1 MKKFKL
7 GNRGIAIE
15 SAVFFMVVLVSF
27 SFLVMSI
34 VLTNGFRIK
43 ANDKILEST
52 LSLDQAAE
60 YLVNNGFGV
69 ADPYMCLADFDSYLQ
84 AYKNAVND
92 YSDKLA
98 WAEKSLLNTAS
109 SGVFASDNSISKYAN
124 EIWNISPVNKIK

>member
-34 VLTNGFRIK
+34 VLTIGFRIK

-60 YLVNNGFGV
+60 YLVNN
-69 ADPYMCLADFDSYLQ
+69 DFDTVQSLGYGYEVITEDGVIKQ
-84 AYKNAVND
+84 YKLTKN
-92 YSDKLA
+92 
-98 WAEKSLLNTAS
+98 
-109 SGVFASDNSISKYAN
+109 
-124 EIWNISPVNKIK
+124 NKKRRCQK